1 MPDPLSFIMTTALAN
16 LISSA
21 DFINTLFVLLS
32 RYFRRKS
39 SNGDNHLLINVSERS
54 FLSFVFFFRVKRDTL
69 PFAVF
74 NSVFAQT
81 TDRKKGA
88 GMDLF

>member
-1 MPDPLSFIMTTALAN
+1 MPDPLSLIMTTALAN

-21 DFINTLFVLLS
+21 DFINALFVLLS

-39 SNGDNHLLINVSERS
+39 SNGDNHLLINVRERS
-54 FLSFVFFFRVKRDTL
+54 FLSFVFFRVKRDTL

-74 NSVFAQT
+74 NSLFAQK
-81 TDRKKGA
+81 TDRIKGA